1 MYKVKYTVVGTLL
14 DSEAVHFSK
23 SPKEAWSLAEKQAEE
38 DFDLIPTDL
47 RLDIL
52 GKTNSYLGV
61 SWEMWKGHRL
71 IGKSDWSDD

>member
-1 MYKVKYTVVGTLL
+1 MYKVKYTAVGTVL
-14 DSEAVHFSK
+14 DSGAVHFSK

-38 DFDLIPTDL
+38 NFSYC
-47 RLDIL
+47 
-52 GKTNSYLGV
+52 KTNHYLGV

>member
-1 MYKVKYTVVGTLL
+1 MYKVKYTTVGTVL

-23 SPKEAWSLAEKQAEE
+23 SPKKAWSLAEKQAEE
-38 DFDLIPTDL
+38 NFSYC
-47 RLDIL
+47 
-52 GKTNSYLGV
+52 KTNHYLGV